1 MFNERLLERIH
12 NLEKSPGVRVERS
25 NSKLINSIINHLQ
38 RMLNT
43 HQGNVSIAEDYGIP
57 DITNTPGESFGEMTR
72 NIEKN
77 LQQVIIKYEP
87 RLTNVHLTLTSDK
100 DDVLSVRFKLEA
112 LLLKDKTTPVVLET
126 VISSEGNVR
135 VLNQ

>member
-1 MFNERLLERIH
+1 MFDERLLERIH
-12 NLEKSPGVRVERS
+12 NLEKTSGNRVERS
-25 NSKLINSIINHLQ
+25 YSKLINSIINHLQ

-43 HQGNVSIAEDYGIP
+43 HQGNVLISEDYGIP
-57 DITNTPGESFGEMTR
+57 DITNAPGESFGEMTR
-72 NIEKN
+72 NIERN

-87 RLTNVHLTLTSDK
+87 RLSDVRLTLTSEK

-112 LLLKDKTTPVVLET
+112 ILSKDKTTPIVLET

-135 VLNQ
+135 ILNQ

>member
-1 MFNERLLERIH
+1 MFDERLLERIH

-25 NSKLINSIINHLQ
+25 YSILINSIVNHLQ

-43 HQGNVSIAEDYGIP
+43 HQGNVSISEDYGIP
-57 DITNTPGESFGEMTR
+57 DITNTPGESFGEMAR

-77 LQQVIIKYEP
+77 LQQLIIKYEP
-87 RLTNVHLTLTSDK
+87 RLTDVHLTLTSDK
-100 DDVLSVRFKLEA
+100 DDVLSVKFKLEA
-112 LLLKDKTTPVVLET
+112 ILLKDKTTPVVLET